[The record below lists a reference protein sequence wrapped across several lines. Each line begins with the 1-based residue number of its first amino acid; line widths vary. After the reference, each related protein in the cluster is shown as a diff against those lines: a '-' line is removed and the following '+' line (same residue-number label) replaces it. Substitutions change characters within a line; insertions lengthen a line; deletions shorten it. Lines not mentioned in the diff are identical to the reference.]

1 MPLVTCPQ
9 HGPSPGQQ
17 VCEHLHADFFAP
29 VPLRSFRRIPVLLR
43 DYDPPDY
50 EWFSV
55 LLCSDCRTRFGI
67 IDTVAALYDDEVEAD
82 YQQFYRMLV
91 LCSRCIADQANSN
104 ATGNA

>member
-1 MPLVTCPQ
+1 MPFVTCPQ

-17 VCEHLHADFFAP
+17 VCEHLHADFFASL
-29 VPLRSFRRIPVLLR
+29 PLRPFTRIPVLLR

-55 LLCSDCRTRFGI
+55 LLCSECRTQIGI
-67 IDTVAALYDDEVEAD
+67 LDSVTALYEDEVETR

-91 LCSRCIADQANSN
+91 LCSDCITDQANSN
-104 ATGNA
+104 ATGSA